1 MYHQIISLLYLF
13 SSRILAKL
21 QLCPST
27 QLLALQ
33 LKLQC
38 TLYILSKYFLPSL
51 TFVLIICF
59 YALIVH
65 HKCSFKEAFSFRTIN
80 IFKIATKHDDT
91 FQKININI
99 LGICFYALIVHHNC
113 FRIVNK
119 PLKKLMLYMKRI
131 GK

>member
-1 MYHQIISLLYLF
+1 MAFWVHVEKGYIIFTVYF
-13 SSRILAKL
+13 SSFKSLESLARLLKKVLKSCETFRIQDFAN
-21 QLCPST
+21 
-27 QLLALQ
+27 A
-33 LKLQC
+33 
-38 TLYILSKYFLPSL
+38 
-51 TFVLIICF
+51 
-59 YALIVH
+59 
-65 HKCSFKEAFSFRTIN
+65 N
-80 IFKIATKHDDT
+80 DDT